1 MHLLCRNEGEILVEI
16 HWGSRRSQDPHGNE
30 NGWIFCPG
38 SRSPWAMNPVAYC
51 PRCHGAMGDFSDPVP
66 DSLPSCSRCGWV
78 STGPARSG
86 VSWVFLALIPAWFI
100 GGLLAGAITGYS
112 LFWAPV
118 LLLLFG
124 PVGAFQIARRF
135 SEGWLVFTAA
145 AMAGLAV
152 GLMLPGDGQTFG
164 PGSARFLLAVCLGS
178 LLFGWFV
185 GWLKHS

>member
-1 MHLLCRNEGEILVEI
+1 MHLLRRNGVEILVEI
-16 HWGSRRSQDPHGNE
+16 NWGSRRFQDPQGNE

-38 SRSPWAMNPVAYC
+38 SRSPWVMNPVANC
-51 PRCHGAMGDFSDPVP
+51 PRCHAAMGDFSDPVP

-118 LLLLFG
+118 LLMLFG
-124 PVGAFQIARRF
+124 PVAAFQIARRF

-152 GLMLPGDGQTFG
+152 GLLLPGDGQTFQ
-164 PGSARFLLAVCLGS
+164 PGSSRFLLALSLGS
-178 LLFGWFV
+178 LLTGWFV
-185 GWLKHS
+185 GWLKYG